1 MRILFVA
8 AEVEFVTLL
17 RAGKIMYDIRIGSYR
32 SGAKR
37 GKPHDRGSGFRI
49 LEGDIRPL
57 YSFHEVVEWIK
68 QNKNFMRS

>member
-1 MRILFVA
+1 
-8 AEVEFVTLL
+8 
-17 RAGKIMYDIRIGSYR
+17 MYDFRIGSYR

-37 GKPHDRGSGFRI
+37 GKPHDHGSGFRI

-57 YSFHEVVEWIK
+57 YPFHEVVEWIK

>member
-1 MRILFVA
+1 
-8 AEVEFVTLL
+8 
-17 RAGKIMYDIRIGSYR
+17 MYDFRIGSYR